1 MLELSGVSRL
11 CFVTQIAQTHT
22 KKSFCDKICTVCRRA
37 LSEGQTDGEN
47 SESEILIPV
56 TEGAGCPT
64 ALSDSVWAS
73 RPIPRLSGQ

>member
-11 CFVTQIAQTHT
+11 CFVTQIAQNYTR
-22 KKSFCDKICTVCRRA
+22 KSLRDKICTVCTWA
-37 LSEGQTDGEN
+37 LSEGHTDGEN
-47 SESEILIPV
+47 SESEIVITV
-56 TEGAGCPT
+56 AYGAGCPT